1 MVQDKNNNNKRKEML
16 SNQFGAN
23 SLCEHM
29 APHICEQDIGFVT
42 SKELQKLSIM
52 GLFYWIVKRTSR
64 SL

>member
-23 SLCEHM
+23 SL
-29 APHICEQDIGFVT
+29 CEQDIGFVT